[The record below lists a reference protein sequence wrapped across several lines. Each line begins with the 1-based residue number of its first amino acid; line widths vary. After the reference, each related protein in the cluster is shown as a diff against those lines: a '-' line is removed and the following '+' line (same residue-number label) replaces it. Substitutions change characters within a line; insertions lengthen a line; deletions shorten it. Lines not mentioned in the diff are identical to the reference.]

1 MPTNL
6 SACLGGKGL
15 PPYELAHEPANMKNL
30 GILSQQNTLVF
41 DMTTENIN
49 TDELEKQLDETI
61 KEIAFLQAYARSL
74 PGDRITEKAK
84 DALSQLAVHNFS
96 DTERISQEQLRLAL
110 SIHGQLCE
118 IVLPATI
125 RSLKATDPEQ
135 GMWEWLKQVWAIPII
150 ALFTVIAF
158 LTFLYQSTN
167 INMGSMPHVEEASQK
182 LVPDTTQGDHKP
194 VPNDAQD
201 THKLVP

>member
-1 MPTNL
+1 
-6 SACLGGKGL
+6 
-15 PPYELAHEPANMKNL
+15 
-30 GILSQQNTLVF
+30 
-41 DMTTENIN
+41 MTTEYIN

-135 GMWEWLKQVWAIPII
+135 GMGKWLKQVWAIPII
-150 ALFTVIAF
+150 AICTVIAF

-167 INMGSMPHVEEASQK
+167 IKIDSVPHAEESSQK
-182 LVPDTTQGDHKP
+182 RVPDSAHGSQMPTPRVEQSGNKP
-194 VPNDAQD
+194 AP
-201 THKLVP
+201 